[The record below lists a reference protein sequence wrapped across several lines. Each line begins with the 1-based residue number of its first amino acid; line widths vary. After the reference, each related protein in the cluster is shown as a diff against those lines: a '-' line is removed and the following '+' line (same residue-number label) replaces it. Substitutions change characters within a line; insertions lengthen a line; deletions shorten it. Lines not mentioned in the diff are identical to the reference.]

1 MSFDGRS
8 AGGLGVT
15 AQSVLN
21 IQMPGCGVVVT
32 LPIMSTRHTDPT
44 FVLVHGSGSSSFMW
58 APVQRELALLGRRSF
73 AVDLPGHGFDAQYP
87 VAYQAPQ
94 DLDGWAAEAST
105 LAKVTLQDNVDMV
118 VDIVRRLAQHGP
130 VVLVGASL
138 GGTTITGV
146 GNTVPE
152 LVDRL
157 VYISAWSCVQ
167 RSSPVEYMQEPEFA
181 DNLLAPLYALN
192 VGDPAELGVGRAN
205 YRTADPALLAALK
218 AAIMADGTDEQ
229 FRAFLNILQPDESLA
244 VMTADARVQA
254 DTWGTIARTYIRLT
268 GDRSL
273 PIAMQD
279 RLIAEAD
286 ALTPDNRYDV
296 HTMDASHTG
305 FVLRA
310 AEVAEILDRLIT

>member
-1 MSFDGRS
+1 
-8 AGGLGVT
+8 
-15 AQSVLN
+15 
-21 IQMPGCGVVVT
+21 
-32 LPIMSTRHTDPT
+32 MSTHPDGPT

-58 APVQRELALLGRRSF
+58 APVQRELALLGHCSF

-94 DLDGWAAEAST
+94 DLDAWAAEPST
-105 LAKVTLQDNVDMV
+105 LAEVTLRDNVDTV
-118 VDIVRRLAQHGP
+118 VDVVRRVARYGP

-146 GNTVPE
+146 GNAVPD

-181 DNLLAPLYALN
+181 DNLLAPLAALN
-192 VGDPAELGVGRAN
+192 VGDPAGLGVGRAN
-205 YRTADPALLAALK
+205 YRTADPDLLAALK
-218 AAIMADGTDEQ
+218 AAIMADATDEQ

-244 VMTADARVQA
+244 VMTADARGQV

-268 GDRSL
+268 GDRTL
-273 PIAMQD
+273 PVAMQD

-286 ALTPDNRYDV
+286 ALTPDNPYDV
-296 HTMDASHTG
+296 HTLDTSHVG
-305 FVLRA
+305 FLLRP
-310 AEVAEILDRLIT
+310 AEVAGILDRLT